1 MTPKESTLASLDN
14 SIDELKKS
22 IDSVN
27 DTAVKKDLERT
38 LNNLKKARDKMTPG
52 KPMGSLYVAIIPFI
66 IVFLLLGTYFFTK
79 RNNNDTD

>member
-27 DTAVKKDLERT
+27 DTAVKKDLEKT
-38 LNNLKKARDKMTPG
+38 LNNLKKARAKMTPG

-79 RNNNDTD
+79 RNNAD